1 MHAPGLRVPLWDR
14 APARE
19 ADNAI
24 DLAGPFP
31 SFARSHRVAVAAS
44 AMHAPGSRVPLWD
57 RAPARE
63 ADNAIDL
70 AGPFPSF
77 ARSYTVSTAQRP

>member
-1 MHAPGLRVPLWDR
+1 MRPGSHVPLHDR
-14 APARE
+14 APARK
-19 ADNAI
+19 ADNAV

-44 AMHAPGSRVPLWD
+44 AMHAPGLRVPLWN

-63 ADNAIDL
+63 ADNAVDL
-70 AGPFPSF
+70 
-77 ARSYTVSTAQRP
+77 